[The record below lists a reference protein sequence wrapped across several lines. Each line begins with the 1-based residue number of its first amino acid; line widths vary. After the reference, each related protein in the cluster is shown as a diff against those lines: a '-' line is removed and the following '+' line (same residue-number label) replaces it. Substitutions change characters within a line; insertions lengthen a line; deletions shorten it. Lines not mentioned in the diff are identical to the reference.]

1 MRTITAAA
9 FLILLS
15 VTTQAQTIFECGASD
30 GHTYYFEGG
39 YVSADK
45 AGWQRDGMSDGQ
57 FSLIMRGEKLDVLFK
72 DATGSLVSA
81 EADGAQIFPLHI
93 GDASA
98 TILLVYPGNVA
109 EVYQFDGTTKTYS
122 LSSIKF
128 GDAPIRKA
136 GTLVGTCR

>member
-1 MRTITAAA
+1 MRTVAVAA
-9 FLILLS
+9 FLMLVS
-15 VTTQAQTIFECGASD
+15 ATVQAQTIFECGASD

-45 AGWQRDGMSDGQ
+45 AGWHRDGMSDGQ
-57 FSLIMRGEKLDVLFK
+57 FSLIMRGEKLDVLFR

-98 TILLVYPGNVA
+98 TILLIYPGNVA
-109 EVYQFDGTTKTYS
+109 EVYQFDGPTKTYS

-136 GTLVGTCR
+136 GTLVGACR